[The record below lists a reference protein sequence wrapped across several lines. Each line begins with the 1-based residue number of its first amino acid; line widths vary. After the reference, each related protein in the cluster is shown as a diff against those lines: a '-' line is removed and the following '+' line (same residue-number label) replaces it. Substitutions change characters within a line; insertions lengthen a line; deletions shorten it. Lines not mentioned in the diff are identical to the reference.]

1 MLQLPAGFRPAHTL
15 LFTVECAS
23 TTSGQTAQGRVDIT
37 SDGRVLLNA
46 ASPCDT
52 TKFVSLS
59 GISFLYR
66 H

>member
-1 MLQLPAGFRPAHTL
+1 
-15 LFTVECAS
+15 
-23 TTSGQTAQGRVDIT
+23 VDIT